1 MKIIKTQKVTLTA
14 PVTFEVEIPDSKRQN
29 FRLLYKKLTGEEK
42 VYRINEIVFMDN
54 RILKSVVDGVGY
66 RSFRTD
72 RVISL
77 LPL

>member
-14 PVTFEVEIPDSKRQN
+14 PVTFEVEIPDGNKQSFK
-29 FRLLYKKLTGEEK
+29 LLYKKLTGEEK
-42 VYRINEIVFMDN
+42 VYRVNEIVFMDN
-54 RILKSVVDGVGY
+54 KILKSVVDGVGY